1 VADLFAYA
9 FSPAGIAWLLAGG
22 ALWLWLRPGSRLA
35 PRLLL
40 TVAVL
45 YLAFSI
51 FAVSFQ
57 FERLLVWGYQP
68 LRPADVPAGRRVIVV
83 LGSGSFTTRSWD
95 GGKLTSVDLGA
106 AERVLEAARVYRLVG
121 ADAVISS
128 GGSPRRDDPDEPTG
142 LAMRT
147 ALIDLGIPESRI
159 RVETDSR
166 NTHDEALI
174 VAGMLKTLGA
184 EQTILVT
191 AARHMRRSVGT
202 FKAAGVEV
210 IPAIARNSFVDKPWT
225 ERWLPRDVGLWET
238 REVAHEYLGLVAYLA
253 RGWYRR

>member
-9 FSPAGIAWLLAGG
+9 FSPAGIVWLLAIGT
-22 ALWLWLRPGSRLA
+22 LWLWRRPGSRLA

-40 TVAVL
+40 TLAAL
-45 YLAFSI
+45 YLTFSI

-57 FERLLVWGYQP
+57 FERLLAWGYRP

-83 LGSGSFTTRSWD
+83 LGSGSFTTRNWD
-95 GGKLTSVDLGA
+95 GGKLTIVDLGA

-121 ADAVISS
+121 ADIVISS
-128 GGSPRRDDPDEPTG
+128 GGSPHRDDPDEPTG
-142 LAMRT
+142 LAMRG
-147 ALIDLGIPESRI
+147 ALVDLGIPESRI
-159 RVETDSR
+159 LVETESR

-184 EQTILVT
+184 ERTILVT
-191 AARHMRRSVGT
+191 SARHMRRSVGT
-202 FKAAGVEV
+202 FKSAGVAV
-210 IPAIARNSFVDKPWT
+210 IPAVARNSVVDQPWT
-225 ERWLPRDVGLWET
+225 ARWLPRDVGLWET

-253 RGWYRR
+253 RGWYRL